1 MSDALDLQIR
11 ALFEQAAAIPRDQR
25 AAFLQRVRSEHPQV
39 APELEALLDC
49 HDRAG
54 GLLDRAP
61 ALAGLPASSTLPTTD
76 ASTRPTLQI
85 TTGADAP
92 AALGPWRIAGALRAG
107 GTFLAF
113 RVEHN
118 DDHRI
123 AAARVVRPELVTPAI
138 RGRFA
143 AAASGAPRWPWP
155 SGPAFAHVLEI
166 IASSPNIDGPQALA
180 IISRWVD
187 GPTLAEATR
196 DLDLSIA
203 ARHAIAIDLCQAV
216 ASAHAAGVVCGELSP
231 RDIRLES
238 QDDSGCLFP
247 VLMAAGLW
255 RLIDGENLPNPGVS
269 PGRGRS
275 GVLAAAGGVGLSR
288 VRSVSVSTAPELSD
302 GQAVAPSTATDI
314 YALGAVLHEL
324 FTGRPPALSVLRAAP
339 WPRPTVFAEPVVRR
353 ALNADPSARWPDAA
367 AMHAALA
374 ATTVP
379 HPEPGLLSRLRQRLR
394 FGAKS

>member
-25 AAFLQRVRSEHPQV
+25 AALLQRVRTEHPRA

-61 ALAGLPASSTLPTTD
+61 ALAGLPASSTRPTTD
-76 ASTRPTLQI
+76 ASPRPTLQI
-85 TTGADAP
+85 KTDAEAP
-92 AALGPWRIAGALRAG
+92 GALGPWRISGALRAG
-107 GTFLAF
+107 GAFLAF

-118 DDHRI
+118 GDHRV

-138 RGRFA
+138 RERFA
-143 AAASGAPRWPWP
+143 AAASGAPPWPWP
-155 SGPAFAHVLEI
+155 SGAAFAHVLEI
-166 IASSPNIDGPQALA
+166 IVSSSNTDGPQTLA

-196 DLDLSIA
+196 DLDLCIP
-203 ARHAIAIDLCQAV
+203 ARHAIALDLCQAV
-216 ASAHAAGVVCGELSP
+216 ASAHAAGVVCGEISP

-238 QDDSGCLFP
+238 QDDSGRFFP

-255 RLIDGENLPNPGVS
+255 RLIDGENLPAQGES

-288 VRSVSVSTAPELSD
+288 VRSASVSTAPELSD

-314 YALGAVLHEL
+314 YALGAVLQEL
-324 FTGRPPALSVLRAAP
+324 FTGRPPAISAIRTAP
-339 WPRPTVFAEPVVRR
+339 WPRPIVFAESVVRR

-374 ATTVP
+374 AATVP
-379 HPEPGLLSRLRQRLR
+379 HPEPGLLSRLRRSLR